1 MVKQKTF
8 PSEFSEG
15 QSSLLRGKFTVE
27 GAALST
33 ATQDSFNEQDSCWMS
48 FPHWAEPPA
57 GAPNMDVL
65 VELISISMMSGLT

>member
-27 GAALST
+27 SAALST
-33 ATQDSFNEQDSCWMS
+33 ATQDSSKGEERGG
-48 FPHWAEPPA
+48 HAESHRSV
-57 GAPNMDVL
+57 GTSQGRVSTSEMR
-65 VELISISMMSGLT
+65 SQ

>member
-8 PSEFSEG
+8 PQESSEG

-33 ATQDSFNEQDSCWMS
+33 VAWDSFNGEERGAHAESHRRMS
-48 FPHWAEPPA
+48 SSQGRVSTSE
-57 GAPNMDVL
+57 MR
-65 VELISISMMSGLT
+65 SQ